1 MEAEILINKFQNLP
15 ESAKKELID
24 FLDFL
29 SSRYNKKQKA
39 KKGSFSFDWEGR
51 LKDLNETSVE
61 LQHNAN
67 QWR

>member
-29 SSRYNKKQKA
+29 SSRYNKKQKT
-39 KKGSFSFDWEGR
+39 KKGGFSFDWEGG